1 MGVKVFK
8 SRQLGYSTTTKYVSR
23 EASMKKKIF
32 SITIYGWLAVS
43 LFVWLAVCLSVCPWS
58 FIHLAVT
65 DCPREDT
72 FPLAWEHSADPT
84 MVLRSNFNLERL

>member
-23 EASMKKKIF
+23 EAYMKKKII
-32 SITIYGWLAVS
+32 SITIYG
-43 LFVWLAVCLSVCPWS
+43 WLAVCLSVCPWS
-58 FIHLAVT
+58 SIHLAVT